1 MDVLLEARKLR
12 KYFPIKKSLRE
23 LFKSGGREPPDLAVV
38 KAVDDV
44 SFMLER
50 SKVLVIAGAS
60 GSGKT
65 TVARLV
71 TRAIDP
77 DSGSVIFEGKDIT
90 HCTGSQLRE
99 FRTAVHM
106 VYQDP
111 YTSLN
116 PRMKISDIVMEP
128 VNIHDNISSREQK
141 IQKVLSA
148 LRGVGLEPAEEI
160 ARRLPYTLSG
170 GQRQRVAIARA
181 LVLRP
186 ALIVADEPVSMLD
199 VSIRGEILNLMQ
211 TLRQK
216 FAISYMYITHD
227 LSTARYIGDD
237 LAVMKAGK
245 IVEMGPI
252 DKVLYDPCHPYT
264 KALLHAIPEPES
276 K

>member
-148 LRGVGLEPAEEI
+148 LGEVGLEPAEEI